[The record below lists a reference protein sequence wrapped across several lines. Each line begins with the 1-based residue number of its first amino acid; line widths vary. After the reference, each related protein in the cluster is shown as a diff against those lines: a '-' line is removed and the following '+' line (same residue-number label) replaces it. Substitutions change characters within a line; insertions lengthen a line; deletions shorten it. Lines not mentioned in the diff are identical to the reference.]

1 MRMAGTKTMRAGS
14 MGRYET
20 VGFAKTFSFVR
31 ELALGAGYTQELAA
45 FGRRLDPRRIAL
57 DRSVHAGLAL
67 ANLTLAVAF
76 VSAMSDVIGPFT
88 GAGVCLSAAGIALM
102 LMLRAAEPPAP
113 ALRAAPLERA
123 PSSVIAGTLAADGAR
138 REVSGL
144 LALMNHELRTPLN
157 AILGNAD
164 AIRLEALGPI
174 GAVRYRE
181 SAAHIREG
189 GQALMRAT
197 EDMIALT
204 GAVASA
210 AFATHQPVD
219 LETMTLDVLRKAAE
233 EASQKGVELSWRPGT
248 GRAVLSEST
257 ALRHAVARI
266 VDAALANA
274 EAGAGIHVELSP
286 CNDMVEL
293 MVTLTHADE
302 SARTAARLETRD
314 AGADRTSAAL
324 QVAVAR
330 TLITLL
336 GTHLHTAYGI
346 DGRWR
351 AIVELPAASVH

>member
-1 MRMAGTKTMRAGS
+1 MVRAVS
-14 MGRYET
+14 MGQREGLGLTRGWASLKSYA
-20 VGFAKTFSFVR
+20 VGI
-31 ELALGAGYTQELAA
+31 AA
-45 FGRRLDPRRIAL
+45 GRRLEPL
-57 DRSVHAGLAL
+57 SLLNDRTVHAVLAL

-76 VSAMSDVIGPFT
+76 VTAMSDVIGPVT
-88 GAGVCLSAAGIALM
+88 GAGVSLSATAIALM
-102 LMLRAAEPPAP
+102 LMLRTSTPAAP
-113 ALRAAPLERA
+113 ASRTATAKPAVPAYAGAAP
-123 PSSVIAGTLAADGAR
+123 ADGAR

-144 LALMNHELRTPLN
+144 LAMMSHELRTPLN

-189 GQALMRAT
+189 GQALLRAT

-210 AFATHQPVD
+210 AFAPHHPVD
-219 LETMTLDVLRKAAE
+219 IEETTLDVLRAA
-233 EASQKGVELSWRPGT
+233 AGDARQKGVELSWQPGT
-248 GRAVLSEST
+248 GRAVLSEAT
-257 ALRHAVARI
+257 ALRHAVTRI

-274 EAGAGIHVELSP
+274 ETGAGIHVELLP
-286 CNDMVEL
+286 CGNAVEL
-293 MVTLTHADE
+293 LVTLTHADE
-302 SARTAARLETRD
+302 TGPKSQMVD
-314 AGADRTSAAL
+314 AGADRGPAAL

-330 TLITLL
+330 TLLVLL

-351 AIVELPAASVH
+351 AILELPVAPAQ